1 MKSIA
6 QSTVLS
12 VILIAGMTLV
22 SCKSKKEAATVTV
35 KETGFKKVESPLSDK
50 QYKSDDQHFRAR
62 GIGESPD
69 ETASRK
75 IALMNAKSELASLI
89 QTTMKKVSDQYTN
102 QRTVGKDKEYENKF
116 EEMTREVTNLEMAN
130 LREIGTET
138 YTNEQGLYKTYL
150 VLEAKKDE
158 IFQKMDSRI
167 SSDKKLQLDYDKA
180 KFQQVFD
187 EEMKKMA
194 EGRP

>member
-1 MKSIA
+1 MKSIVYTLTLTT
-6 QSTVLS
+6 SLV
-12 VILIAGMTLV
+12 AGIVLV

-35 KETGFKKVESPLSDK
+35 KDTGFKKVESPLSDK

-62 GIGESPD
+62 GIGESQD
-69 ETASRK
+69 ETAARK
-75 IALMNAKSELASLI
+75 IAFMNAKSELASLI

-130 LREIGTET
+130 MREIGTET
-138 YTNEQGLYKTYL
+138 YTNEQGLYKVYL
-150 VLEAKKDE
+150 VVEAKKDE

-187 EEMKKMA
+187 EEMKKLA
-194 EGRP
+194 ESRP

>member
-1 MKSIA
+1 MKSIVYTLTLTTSLVA
-6 QSTVLS
+6 GIVL
-12 VILIAGMTLV
+12 I

-35 KETGFKKVESPLSDK
+35 KDTGFKKVESPLSDK

-62 GIGESPD
+62 GIGESQD
-69 ETASRK
+69 ETAARK
-75 IALMNAKSELASLI
+75 IAFMNAKSELASLI

-130 LREIGTET
+130 MREIGTET
-138 YTNEQGLYKTYL
+138 YTNEQGLYKVYL
-150 VLEAKKDE
+150 VVEAKKDE

-187 EEMKKMA
+187 EEMKKLA
-194 EGRP
+194 ESRP

>member
-1 MKSIA
+1 MKSIVY
-6 QSTVLS
+6 TLTLTTTLV
-12 VILIAGMTLV
+12 AGIVLV
-22 SCKSKKEAATVTV
+22 SCKSKKETATVTV
-35 KETGFKKVESPLSDK
+35 KDAGFKKVESPLSDK

-69 ETASRK
+69 ETAARK

-116 EEMTREVTNLEMAN
+116 EEMSREVTNLEMAN
-130 LREIGTET
+130 MREIGTET
-138 YTNEQGLYKTYL
+138 YTNEQGLYKVYL
-150 VLEAKKDE
+150 VVEAKKDE
-158 IFQKMDSRI
+158 IFRKMDSRI

-187 EEMKKMA
+187 EEMKKLA
-194 EGRP
+194 ESRP

>member
-1 MKSIA
+1 MKSIVY
-6 QSTVLS
+6 TLT
-12 VILIAGMTLV
+12 LITSLVAGIVLV

-35 KETGFKKVESPLSDK
+35 KDTGFKKVESPLSDK

-62 GIGESPD
+62 GIGESQD
-69 ETASRK
+69 ETAARK
-75 IALMNAKSELASLI
+75 IAFMNAKSELASLI

-130 LREIGTET
+130 MREIGTET
-138 YTNEQGLYKTYL
+138 YTNEQGLYKVYL
-150 VLEAKKDE
+150 VVEAKKDE

-187 EEMKKMA
+187 EEMKKLA
-194 EGRP
+194 ESRP

>member
-1 MKSIA
+1 MKSIVYTLTLTT
-6 QSTVLS
+6 SL
-12 VILIAGMTLV
+12 LAGIVLV

-35 KETGFKKVESPLSDK
+35 KDTGFKKVESPLSDK

-62 GIGESPD
+62 GIGESQD
-69 ETASRK
+69 ETAARK
-75 IALMNAKSELASLI
+75 IAFMNAKSELASLI

-130 LREIGTET
+130 MREIGTET
-138 YTNEQGLYKTYL
+138 YTNEQGLYKVYL
-150 VLEAKKDE
+150 VVEAKKDE

-187 EEMKKMA
+187 EEMKKLA
-194 EGRP
+194 ESRP

>member
-1 MKSIA
+1 MKSIVYTLTLTT
-6 QSTVLS
+6 SLV
-12 VILIAGMTLV
+12 AGIVLV

-35 KETGFKKVESPLSDK
+35 KDTGFKKVESPLSDK

-62 GIGESPD
+62 GIGESQD
-69 ETASRK
+69 ETAARK
-75 IALMNAKSELASLI
+75 IAFMNAKSELASLI

-116 EEMTREVTNLEMAN
+116 EEMTREVTNLEMADM
-130 LREIGTET
+130 REIGTET
-138 YTNEQGLYKTYL
+138 YTNEQGLYKVYL
-150 VLEAKKDE
+150 VVEAKKDE

-187 EEMKKMA
+187 EEMKKLA
-194 EGRP
+194 ESRP